1 MAHAPLPMPV
11 MPTTGQGEVADEDL
25 AQLGSKLRRAA
36 ANGHLLGLWQT
47 LTLLNQHNLDE
58 MDAHVKSIDATDENG
73 ETALTL
79 AAMNGHARVV
89 QVSLYACSVYSDHA
103 TSP

>member
-11 MPTTGQGEVADEDL
+11 MPTTGQSEVAGEDL
-25 AQLGSKLRRAA
+25 VQLGSKLRRAA

-58 MDAHVKSIDATDENG
+58 MDGHVRSIDATDENG

-79 AAMNGHARVV
+79 AAVNGHARVV